1 MVSVIPPALKGKIMS
16 AFRRRILA
24 ALAVAGAVFAA
35 VAPVAPAHAASAV
48 PHVVICPKGTH
59 WDDGKHACV

>member
-1 MVSVIPPALKGKIMS
+1 VIPRPEREKIMS

-24 ALAVAGAVFAA
+24 AFAVAGAVFAA
-35 VAPVAPAHAASAV
+35 VAPVAAAHAVSAV

>member
-1 MVSVIPPALKGKIMS
+1 MS

-35 VAPVAPAHAASAV
+35 VAPVASAHAASAV